1 MAADTGIQLRYDGQ
15 RYGLWQQVDVHMS
28 VDDLCASVRLSA
40 AGVRNEYTMPVTANT
55 VIDVLADDQLLTTV
69 RPDSL
74 RRSAGPRTHDI
85 HIEARSLGRELVD
98 CQYSQTL
105 SGLRLAEII
114 KRLCS
119 TFKVPLQINAKTEI
133 VKNFALQ
140 AETPANAIINAVR
153 TGNLLLYPLPDGGLV
168 LTEPTNDKP
177 VATIEYGQHIE
188 HYDVVDEYRL
198 RYSDYLVKAYDYSGA
213 GAIHGRSKDDGIT
226 FYRPLHI
233 IADRTGY
240 GIGSCERRATL
251 EHVRRLARANRI
263 EFALPGWINPE
274 TGKLWAL
281 NTQIRLVITPEDIDD
296 VFLIGDLTF
305 SMDDRS
311 GKRTIMQVMR
321 REAFA
326 GKMSKPKSSTT
337 GRKARKAQS

>member
-1 MAADTGIQLRYDGQ
+1 MADLGIQLRYDGK
-15 RYGLWQQVDVHMS
+15 RYGLWQRVDVRMS
-28 VDDLCASVRLSA
+28 VDDLCASVRMTAS
-40 AGVRNEYTMPVTANT
+40 GVKNEYTMPVTANT

-69 RPDSL
+69 RPDNL
-74 RRSAGPRTHDI
+74 RRSAGARTHDI

-105 SGLRLAEII
+105 SGLRLAEIV
-114 KRLCS
+114 KRLCN
-119 TFKVPLQINAKTEI
+119 TFKVPLQINVKTEI

-153 TGNLLLYPLPDGGLV
+153 TGNLLLYPLPDGGLI

-177 VATIEYGQHIE
+177 VATIEYGKHIE

-198 RYSDYLVKAYDYSGA
+198 RYSDYVVKAYDYSGA

-240 GIGSCERRATL
+240 GIGSCERRAVL

-281 NTQIRLVITPEDIDD
+281 NTQIRLVIAKEEIDD
-296 VFLIGDLTF
+296 VYLIGELTF
-305 SMDDRS
+305 SLDDRG
-311 GKRTIMQVMR
+311 GKKTTMQVMR

-326 GKMSKPKSSTT
+326 GKNGKPKSSTT
-337 GRKARKAQS
+337 GRKGRKKETS

>member
-1 MAADTGIQLRYDGQ
+1 MADLGIQLRYDGQ
-15 RYGLWQQVDVHMS
+15 RYGLWQQVGVHMS

-40 AGVRNEYTMPVTANT
+40 AGVKNEYTIPVTANT

-74 RRSAGPRTHDI
+74 RRSAGVRSHEI

-105 SGLRLAEII
+105 SGLRLAEIV
-114 KRLCS
+114 KRLCN
-119 TFKVPLQINAKTEI
+119 TFKVPLVVNTKTEI

-153 TGNLLLYPLPDGGLV
+153 SGNLLLYPLPDGGLI
-168 LTEPTNDKP
+168 LTGPTNDKP
-177 VATIEYGQHIE
+177 VATIEYGRHIE
-188 HYDVVDEYRL
+188 RYDVINEYRL
-198 RYSDYLVKAYDYSGA
+198 RYSDYLVKSYDYGGA
-213 GAIHGRSKDDGIT
+213 RAIHGRSKDDGIT

-263 EFALPGWINPE
+263 EFTLPGWINPE
-274 TGKLWAL
+274 TGKLWEL
-281 NTQIRLVITPEDIDD
+281 NTQVRLVVTPEEIDD
-296 VFLIGDLTF
+296 VYLIGDLTF
-305 SMDDRS
+305 SLDDRS
-311 GKRTIMQVMR
+311 GKRTVMQVMR

-326 GKMSKPKSSTT
+326 GKTSKPKSSTT
-337 GRKARKAQS
+337 GRKARKARS

>member
-1 MAADTGIQLRYDGQ
+1 MADTGIQLRFDGQ
-15 RYGLWQQVDVHMS
+15 RYGLWHQVDVQLS

-40 AGVRNEYTMPVTANT
+40 AGIKNEYTITVTPNT
-55 VIDVLADDQLLTTV
+55 VIEVLADEQLLTTV

-74 RRSAGPRTHDI
+74 RRSAGTSTHDI
-85 HIEARSLGRELVD
+85 YVEARSLGRELVD

-105 SGLRLAEII
+105 SGLHLAEII

-119 TFKVPLQINAKTEI
+119 TFKVPLQIDVKTEI

-153 TGNLLLYPLPDGGLV
+153 TGNLLLYSLPDGGLI

-188 HYDVVDEYRL
+188 QYDVIDEYRL
-198 RYSDYLVKAYDYSGA
+198 RYSDYLVKAYDYRGT
-213 GAIHGRSKDDGIT
+213 GAIHGKSKDEGIT

-240 GIGSCERRATL
+240 GIGSCERRASL
-251 EHVRRLARANRI
+251 EYVRRLARANRI
-263 EFALPGWINPE
+263 EFTLPGWINLE
-274 TGKLWAL
+274 TGKLWSL
-281 NTQIRLVITPEDIDD
+281 NTQIRLIITPEEIDD

-305 SMDDRS
+305 SLDAQH
-311 GKRTIMQVMR
+311 GKRTVMQVMR

-326 GKMSKPKSSTT
+326 GKTSKPKASAAS
-337 GRKARKAQS
+337 RKTRKGQS